1 MDPIPACRFSEQNSF
16 LVDKVPDLGLPLRNR
31 QREPFPMLASPFSFE
46 AGKRL
51 RAKRERLHLSIRRVA
66 QMSKKIAQ
74 EKKDPAFFVPHNWIS
89 DIENGKS
96 RPRLLP
102 RFHSLSL
109 IYDCDINEMLAAFGL
124 NIADLGNERGHI
136 SLPHTRLSGLPL
148 AQPDPRVVVTPQLP
162 LKLPL
167 QQTNLV
173 RRMFQGLGE
182 MPFFLLQQ
190 AGPQEV
196 VYGYVGTDDYT
207 LDPIIRPG
215 AFVQI
220 DPEQNKVIRGVWP
233 SEYERPVYFVE
244 LRDDHYAVCWCE
256 LEGNYLLLVPSPK
269 SPVPIRHLRYPQD
282 ADIIGR
288 VVGFAHLIAPLHS
301 KTVAAPPPGSSIVE
315 P

>member
-1 MDPIPACRFSEQNSF
+1 M
-16 LVDKVPDLGLPLRNR
+16 VDKAPELRLPYRNANVSR
-31 QREPFPMLASPFSFE
+31 FCMLAPPSSFE

-51 RAKRERLHLSIRRVA
+51 RARRERLHLSIRKVA
-66 QMSKKIAQ
+66 KISEKIAE
-74 EKKDPAFFVPHNWIS
+74 EKNDPAFFVPHNWIS
-89 DIENGKS
+89 DLENGKS
-96 RPRLLP
+96 KPRLLP

-109 IYDCDINEMLAAFGL
+109 IYDCDINEILATFGL

-136 SLPHTRLSGLPL
+136 SLPHTHLSGLPRG
-148 AQPDPRVVVTPQLP
+148 QSNPRVVAAPQLP

-167 QQTNLV
+167 EQTNLV
-173 RRMFQGLGE
+173 HRMFQGLGE

-196 VYGYVGTDDYT
+196 LYGYVGTDDYT

-220 DPEQNKVIRGVWP
+220 DPEQNKIIRGMWP
-233 SEYERPVYFVE
+233 SEHERPVYFVE
-244 LRDDHYAVCWCE
+244 LRDNRYAVCWCE
-256 LEGNYLLLVPSPK
+256 LDGNYLLLVPSPK
-269 SPVPIRHLRYPQD
+269 SPVPIRHLRYPQE
-282 ADIIGR
+282 ADIVGR

-301 KTVAAPPPGSSIVE
+301 KTIAAPSPGSGIVE

>member
-1 MDPIPACRFSEQNSF
+1 
-16 LVDKVPDLGLPLRNR
+16 
-31 QREPFPMLASPFSFE
+31 MLALSSNSE

-66 QMSKKIAQ
+66 QMSEKIAQ
-74 EKKDPAFFVPHNWIS
+74 EKNDPAFFVPHNWIS
-89 DIENGKS
+89 DLENGKS
-96 RPRLLP
+96 KPRLLP

-109 IYDCDINEMLAAFGL
+109 IYDCHINEILAAFGL
-124 NIADLGNERGHI
+124 NIADLGNERGLI
-136 SLPHTRLSGLPL
+136 SLPYTHLSGLPL
-148 AQPDPRVVVTPQLP
+148 APSDPRVLTAPRLP

-173 RRMFQGLGE
+173 HRMFQGLGE

-196 VYGYVGTDDYT
+196 LYGYVGTDDYT

-233 SEYERPVYFVE
+233 SEHERPVYFVE
-244 LRDDHYAVCWCE
+244 LRDNHYAVCWCE

-269 SPVPIRHLRYPQD
+269 SAVPIRHLRYPQD
-282 ADIIGR
+282 ADIVGR

-301 KTVAAPPPGSSIVE
+301 KTVAATPPGSNILA